1 METIRAE
8 SRDKDKDRKNISIS
22 VIFISTTKVMLGFLA
37 AITIPSTNIVGIMS
51 SNSASKWIFG
61 WNISFGITRGY
72 IFIVEMRPDLTM
84 PINCII

>member
-1 METIRAE
+1 MGVIRAK
-8 SRDKDKDRKNISIS
+8 SLGKDKDRKNISIS
-22 VIFISTTKVMLGFLA
+22 EISISTTKGMLGFHA
-37 AITIPSTNIVGIMS
+37 AITIPSTNIVGTMS